1 MTNSVRIVA
10 FVLAV
15 LASGVAA
22 RAQLEPRDSAD
33 DYSAVCRLQGGSVG
47 VDYLHRSLPTPRGL
61 QFIPRTLIFEIG
73 VFPHRGKTIAL
84 GSNDFQINW
93 QKADLP
99 LLPVHPQYVVAS
111 LLRPEYRRGAIGAR
125 ARVGRTD
132 PRTGE
137 FEGVT
142 IGGPPRNPRF
152 PDDPRRDGP
161 PLPRAPVEPRVTPK
175 PPHADE
181 RPDRI
186 LSIHALSAEPA
197 DHPSAGYV
205 YFAYNGKLK
214 KLKGLVL
221 TIRGGEDKCNLL
233 MRE

>member
-1 MTNSVRIVA
+1 MTNPTRISLC
-10 FVLAV
+10 VLAL
-15 LASGVAA
+15 LASSVAA

-33 DYSAVCRLQGGSVG
+33 DYSAVCRLQGGAIG
-47 VDYLHRSLPTPRGL
+47 VDYLRRSLPTPQGIR
-61 QFIPRTLIFEIG
+61 FIPGVLIFEIG
-73 VFPHRGKTIAL
+73 VFPDRGKTMTL
-84 GSNDFQINW
+84 GSSDFQINW
-93 QKADLP
+93 KKADLP

-111 LLRPEYRRGAIGAR
+111 LLRPEYSQGNRGAWVF
-125 ARVGRTD
+125 VGR
-132 PRTGE
+132 PNRRTGE

-161 PLPRAPVEPRVTPK
+161 PLPRAPAEPRVTPK

-205 YFAYNGKLK
+205 YFAHNGRLK

-221 TIRGGEDKCNLL
+221 TIRGGEERCNLL
-233 MRE
+233 MRK

>member
-1 MTNSVRIVA
+1 MRKSTRICIW
-10 FVLAV
+10 VLAL

-22 RAQLEPRDSAD
+22 RAQLEPRDSVD
-33 DYSAVCRLQGGSVG
+33 DYLAACRFQGGSVG
-47 VDYLHRSLPTPRGL
+47 VDYLHRSLPTPRGV
-61 QFIPRTLIFEIG
+61 QFIPGVLIFGIG
-73 VFPHRGKTIAL
+73 VFPDRGKTIAL

-93 QKADLP
+93 KKADLP

-111 LLRPEYRRGAIGAR
+111 LLRPEFSQGDRGAR
-125 ARVGRTD
+125 AFVGRTNRRSGD
-132 PRTGE
+132 

-152 PDDPRRDGP
+152 PDDPRRNGP
-161 PLPRAPVEPRVTPK
+161 PLPRAPAEPRVTPQ

-181 RPDRI
+181 QPKRI

-205 YFAYNGKLK
+205 YFAYNGKLR

-221 TIRGGEDKCNLL
+221 TIRGGEERCNLL
-233 MRE
+233 MRK